1 MSLFNQIIKEN
12 GIILE
17 KSILV
22 NNKDNYQIQLS
33 FDDSRNLGEGAGY
46 FKFIP
51 STNYNAVKEA
61 RIYFGKCD
69 YTYHNGKQSYHLDR
83 SEKKSL
89 MKLLSTPIN
98 KTVGNLV
105 LVNNWQYLIYEYNFT
120 LNFKIHEIEKYAYA
134 DNDVTLPRNFI
145 RLNLPMPNY
154 MNLPNER
161 RK

>member
-1 MSLFNQIIKEN
+1 
-12 GIILE
+12 
-17 KSILV
+17 
-22 NNKDNYQIQLS
+22 
-33 FDDSRNLGEGAGY
+33 
-46 FKFIP
+46 
-51 STNYNAVKEA
+51 
-61 RIYFGKCD
+61 
-69 YTYHNGKQSYHLDR
+69 
-83 SEKKSL
+83 
-89 MKLLSTPIN
+89 MKPLSTPIN

-120 LNFKIHEIEKYAYA
+120 LNFKIREIEKYAYA